1 MGPKGSLCLKV
12 PTTCPYSQP
21 DQSSPS
27 PLPSHFPKIQLNII
41 LHLRLSL
48 PNGLFPSAF
57 PTKTPSA
64 LLHAPIWAMCSAHLI
79 LPDLFNLIKSGKEYR
94 SLSSS
99 LCSFLHSCYVQI
111 FSSAPYSPTPTKE
124 NGLAR

>member
-1 MGPKGSLCLKV
+1 MGPKGSLRLKV
-12 PTTCPYSQP
+12 PTACPYSQS

-27 PLPSHFPKIQLNII
+27 SLPSHFLKIHLNII
-41 LHLRLSL
+41 LHLCLSL
-48 PNGLFPSAF
+48 PSGLFPSAF

-99 LCSFLHSCYVQI
+99 LCSFLHSCYLIPLMSKYFPQH
-111 FSSAPYSPTPTKE
+111 PTLQHPPK
-124 NGLAR
+124 